1 MSDSVVGLGFGCG
14 SIPRLRYYYDRPVPE
29 KRYFCRDL
37 VRYFGKGF
45 GKVRLMVL
53 GLMLSKR
60 AHINFAESD
69 TPYRESARQLREKRS
84 KIRAKNSN
92 SIQIQITLGHW

>member
-1 MSDSVVGLGFGCG
+1 
-14 SIPRLRYYYDRPVPE
+14 
-29 KRYFCRDL
+29 
-37 VRYFGKGF
+37 
-45 GKVRLMVL
+45 MVL

>member
-1 MSDSVVGLGFGCG
+1 MIRLWVSVLVVGRFRDCV
-14 SIPRLRYYYDRPVPE
+14 IITTDPFRK

-37 VRYFGKGF
+37 VRYFGKGY

-69 TPYRESARQLREKRS
+69 TPYRESARQSREKRP